1 MYGDMTIS
9 NDDLGVFV
17 DCAREILGV
26 HLWEMNFAD
35 LVYQA
40 EVTVRPTI
48 PIDIKLGLKP
58 TLLVPAL
65 FGCFCSRQTKPNIFM
80 GRSTHFSDSN

>member
-17 DCAREILGV
+17 DRAREILGV
-26 HLWEMNFAD
+26 HPWEMNFAD

-40 EVTVRPTI
+40 EDTVRYRRFPLT
-48 PIDIKLGLKP
+48 
-58 TLLVPAL
+58 
-65 FGCFCSRQTKPNIFM
+65 
-80 GRSTHFSDSN
+80 